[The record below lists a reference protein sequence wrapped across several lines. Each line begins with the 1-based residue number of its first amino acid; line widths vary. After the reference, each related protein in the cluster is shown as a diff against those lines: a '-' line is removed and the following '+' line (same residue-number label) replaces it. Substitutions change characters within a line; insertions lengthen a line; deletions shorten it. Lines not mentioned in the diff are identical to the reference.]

1 MYEDWK
7 MRNLTFLF
15 GILSATLS
23 FGASSLAQSSQTLKV
38 DDGIYK
44 VQLQKNGKT
53 YSWEMEVTPYSELDK
68 DSLPVRSF
76 SKVEIL
82 KKTTSGKV
90 VSKSNLEISKI
101 DDFEGYINLTGVKY
115 IEVNELDAPLFL
127 VQVYSLSEP
136 QGHER
141 LVLISPKCKSPIA
154 TAAVVGESIDQVEV
168 NTGVK
173 DFLITYPSGS
183 GKSQK
188 KWTAP
193 HDSGKLCRQSW
204 KNH

>member
-1 MYEDWK
+1 

-90 VSKSNLEISKI
+90 VSKSNLEIS
-101 DDFEGYINLTGVKY
+101 GVRW
-115 IEVNELDAPLFL
+115 N
-127 VQVYSLSEP
+127 
-136 QGHER
+136 
-141 LVLISPKCKSPIA
+141 
-154 TAAVVGESIDQVEV
+154 
-168 NTGVK
+168 
-173 DFLITYPSGS
+173 
-183 GKSQK
+183 
-188 KWTAP
+188 
-193 HDSGKLCRQSW
+193 
-204 KNH
+204 